1 MDNPFSYSDYVTGKA
16 FCNRDREQTDLIY
29 YAQNS
34 QNVLVYS
41 HRRMGKTSLVH
52 QVTHQLKKAKPTV
65 KSVYIDLYGSLD
77 ENDFI
82 DAILTGL
89 TQIESKLERILKQMA
104 GLKVAGSIDPVTN
117 LPTLSASIKPRE
129 KPEYLDKALTILA
142 SYSKK
147 QKLLVVFDEFQEV
160 AKYSEEGFEK
170 RLRKVIQG
178 HRNISYIFSGSQK
191 HVLIEMFDS
200 AKRAFYKMARSY
212 PLKNIEMQHYV
223 DWAQKL
229 FKKKSVNV
237 DKEIIIDIVE
247 RCDFQPMYI
256 QQFLFD
262 LWRCDNVNLAAL
274 DEIQQSIISSQ
285 KGQFIVLWDLLTLN
299 QKKALRLLAETGGE
313 GIYAAEQLQRVGF
326 NSGSVLQRAL
336 MSLVEKEILSKNG
349 RFEFHHRGAGFK
361 GAVGIGHFLEGK
373 TLNCRR
379 FNFAFFHPL

>member
-1 MDNPFSYSDYVTGKA
+1 MENPFSYSEYVTGEA
-16 FCNRDREQTDLIY
+16 FCNRGAEQKDLIY

-34 QNVLVYS
+34 QNVLIFS

-52 QVTHQLKKAKPTV
+52 QVIQRLKKSKPKV
-65 KSVYIDLYGSLD
+65 NAVYIDLYGTLD

-104 GLKVAGSIDPVTN
+104 GLKVTGGIDPLTN

-129 KPEYLDKALTILA
+129 KPEYLEKALNLLA
-142 SYSKK
+142 SYSTN

-160 AKYSEEGFEK
+160 AKYSEAGFEK

-191 HVLIEMFDS
+191 HILIEMFDT

-212 PLKNIEMQHYV
+212 PLEKIEIRDYT

-229 FKKKSVNV
+229 FKKKNVSV
-237 DKEIIIDIVE
+237 DEEIIVDIVE
-247 RCDFQPMYI
+247 RCDYQPMYI

-262 LWRCDNVNLAAL
+262 LWRSDSVSLKVL
-274 DEIQQSIISSQ
+274 EEIQKSIIARQ
-285 KGQFIVLWDLLTLN
+285 KNQFIVLWDLLTQN
-299 QKKALRLLAETGGE
+299 QKKALRLLAETEGE
-313 GIYAAEQLQRVGF
+313 SIYAAEQLQRVGF

-336 MSLVEKEILSKNG
+336 LSLVEKEILSKNA
-349 RFEFHHRGAGFK
+349 RFQFQDVMLK
-361 GAVGIGHFLEGK
+361 KWVQSLS
-373 TLNCRR
+373 
-379 FNFAFFHPL
+379 

>member
-1 MDNPFSYSDYVTGKA
+1 MENPFSYSDYVTGEA
-16 FCNRDREQTDLIY
+16 FCNRAKEQKDLIY

-34 QNVLVYS
+34 QNVLLYS
-41 HRRMGKTSLVH
+41 HRRMGKTSLLH
-52 QVTHQLKKAKPTV
+52 QVIRKLKKAKPAV

-117 LPTLSASIKPRE
+117 LPTLSASIKLKER
-129 KPEYLDKALTILA
+129 PEYLDKALTILA

-160 AKYSEEGFEK
+160 TKYSEEGFEK

-191 HVLIEMFDS
+191 HILIEMFDS

-212 PLKNIEMQHYV
+212 PLENIEIQHYIN
-223 DWAQKL
+223 WAQKL
-229 FKKKSVNV
+229 FKKKRVNV
-237 DKEIIIDIVE
+237 DKDIITDIVE
-247 RCDFQPMYI
+247 RCDYQPMYI

-262 LWRCDNVNLAAL
+262 LWRSDSANLAAL
-274 DEIQQSIISSQ
+274 DKIQKSISSSQ
-285 KGQFIVLWDLLTLN
+285 KDQFIVLWNLFTQN

-349 RFEFHHRGAGFK
+349 TFHSQDAMLK
-361 GAVGIGHFLEGK
+361 KWVQSLS
-373 TLNCRR
+373 
-379 FNFAFFHPL
+379 

>member
-1 MDNPFSYSDYVTGKA
+1 MENPFSYSDYVTGEA
-16 FCNRDREQTDLIY
+16 FCNREKEQKDLIY
-29 YAQNS
+29 FAQNS
-34 QNVLVYS
+34 QNVLLYS
-41 HRRMGKTSLVH
+41 HRRTGKTSLLH
-52 QVTHQLKKAKPTV
+52 QVIRALKKAKPAV

-104 GLKVAGSIDPVTN
+104 GLKVAGSIDPVTS
-117 LPTLSASIKPRE
+117 LPTLSASIKPKER
-129 KPEYLDKALTILA
+129 PEYLEKALIILA

-191 HVLIEMFDS
+191 HILIEMFDS

-212 PLKNIEMQHYV
+212 PLENIEIQHYI

-229 FKKKSVNV
+229 FKKKGVTV
-237 DKEIIIDIVE
+237 DKDTIIDIVE
-247 RCDFQPMYI
+247 RCDYQPMYI

-262 LWRCDNVNLAAL
+262 LWRSETVNLAAL
-274 DEIQQSIISSQ
+274 DKIQNSIISSQ
-285 KGQFIVLWDLLTLN
+285 KDQFIVMWNLLTQN
-299 QKKALRLLAETGGE
+299 QKKALRLLAETEGK

-336 MSLVEKEILSKNG
+336 MSLVEKEILAKNG
-349 RFEFHHRGAGFK
+349 TVQFQDAMLK
-361 GAVGIGHFLEGK
+361 KWVDSLS
-373 TLNCRR
+373 
-379 FNFAFFHPL
+379 

>member
-1 MDNPFSYSDYVTGKA
+1 MKNPFSYSDYVTGKA
-16 FCNRDREQTDLIY
+16 FCNREKEQKDLIY

-52 QVTHQLKKAKPTV
+52 QVIDRLKKTKPAV

-82 DAILTGL
+82 DSILTGL

-104 GLKVAGSIDPVTN
+104 GLKVAGSIDPLTS

-129 KPEYLDKALTILA
+129 KPEYLEKALTILA

-160 AKYSEEGFEK
+160 AKYSEEGFER

-178 HRNISYIFSGSQK
+178 HRNISYIFLGSQK
-191 HVLIEMFDS
+191 HILIEMFDS

-212 PLKNIEMQHYV
+212 PLENIEMQHYV

-229 FKKKSVNV
+229 FKKKSINV
-237 DKEIIIDIVE
+237 DKEIITDTIE
-247 RCDFQPMYI
+247 RCDYQPMYI

-262 LWRCDNVNLAAL
+262 LWRSDTVNLAVL
-274 DEIQQSIISSQ
+274 DEIQKSILISQ
-285 KGQFIVLWDLLTLN
+285 KNQFIALWGLLTLN
-299 QKKALRLLAETGGE
+299 QKKALRLLVETGGE
-313 GIYAAEQLQRVGF
+313 GIYTAEQLQRVGF

-336 MSLVEKEILSKNG
+336 MSLADKEILSKNK
-349 RFEFHHRGAGFK
+349 RFKFQDAMFK
-361 GAVGIGHFLEGK
+361 KWVQNLS
-373 TLNCRR
+373 
-379 FNFAFFHPL
+379 

>member
-1 MDNPFSYSDYVTGKA
+1 MENPFSYSEYVTGEA
-16 FCNRDREQTDLIY
+16 FCNRGAEQKDLIY

-34 QNVLVYS
+34 QNVLIFS

-52 QVTHQLKKAKPTV
+52 QVIHRLKKSKP
-65 KSVYIDLYGSLD
+65 KINSVYIDLYGTLD

-104 GLKVAGSIDPVTN
+104 GLKVTGSIDPLTN

-129 KPEYLDKALTILA
+129 KPEYLEKALNLLA
-142 SYSKK
+142 SYSTD

-160 AKYSEEGFEK
+160 AKYSEQGFEK

-191 HVLIEMFDS
+191 HILMEMFDT

-212 PLKNIEMQHYV
+212 PLEKIEIRDYT

-229 FKKKSVNV
+229 FKKKNVSV
-237 DKEIIIDIVE
+237 DEEIIVDIVE
-247 RCDFQPMYI
+247 RCDYQPMYI

-262 LWRCDNVNLAAL
+262 LWRSDSVSLKVL
-274 DEIQQSIISSQ
+274 EEIQKSIITRQ
-285 KGQFIVLWDLLTLN
+285 KNQFIVLWDLLTQN
-299 QKKALRLLAETGGE
+299 QKKALRLLAETEGE
-313 GIYAAEQLQRVGF
+313 SIYAAEQLQRVGF

-336 MSLVEKEILSKNG
+336 LSLVEKEILSKNATVQ
-349 RFEFHHRGAGFK
+349 FQDAMLK
-361 GAVGIGHFLEGK
+361 KWVQSLS
-373 TLNCRR
+373 
-379 FNFAFFHPL
+379 

>member
-1 MDNPFSYSDYVTGKA
+1 MENPFSYSDYVTGEA
-16 FCNRDREQTDLIY
+16 FCNRAKEQKDLIY

-34 QNVLVYS
+34 QNVLLYS
-41 HRRMGKTSLVH
+41 HRRMGKTSLLH
-52 QVTHQLKKAKPTV
+52 QVIRKLKKAKPAV

-117 LPTLSASIKPRE
+117 LPTLSASIKLKER
-129 KPEYLDKALTILA
+129 PEYLDKALTILA

-160 AKYSEEGFEK
+160 TKYSEEGFEK

-178 HRNISYIFSGSQK
+178 HRNVSYIFSGSQK
-191 HVLIEMFDS
+191 HILIEMFDS

-212 PLKNIEMQHYV
+212 PLENIEIQHYI

-229 FKKKSVNV
+229 FKKKRVNV
-237 DKEIIIDIVE
+237 DKDIITDIVE
-247 RCDFQPMYI
+247 RCDYQPMYI

-262 LWRCDNVNLAAL
+262 LWRSDSANLAAL
-274 DEIQQSIISSQ
+274 DKIQKSISSSQ
-285 KGQFIVLWDLLTLN
+285 KDQFIVPLI
-299 QKKALRLLAETGGE
+299 K
-313 GIYAAEQLQRVGF
+313 
-326 NSGSVLQRAL
+326 
-336 MSLVEKEILSKNG
+336 SKNRSAAAKRTNLSFSG
-349 RFEFHHRGAGFK
+349 ICSPRIRKKLYGYWLKQGVKASMLLSSFNVSALIRDPFFK
-361 GAVGIGHFLEGK
+361 EL
-373 TLNCRR
+373 
-379 FNFAFFHPL
+379 

>member
-1 MDNPFSYSDYVTGKA
+1 MYIHSMRITLMCNYWVVSMENPFSYSDYVIGEA
-16 FCNRDREQTDLIY
+16 FCDRAAEQKDLIY
-29 YAQNS
+29 YAKNS
-34 QNVLVYS
+34 QNVLLYS

-52 QVTHQLKKAKPTV
+52 QVIRRLKKARPKV
-65 KSVYIDLYGSLD
+65 QSIYVDLYGTLD

-82 DAILTGL
+82 DAVLTGL

-104 GLKVAGSIDPVTN
+104 GLKITGSIDPITN

-129 KPEYLDKALTILA
+129 KPEYLEKALNLLA
-142 SYSKK
+142 SYSTK

-191 HVLIEMFDS
+191 HILIEMFDS

-212 PLKNIEMQHYV
+212 PLEKIEIRHYI

-229 FKKKSVNV
+229 FKKKSINIS
-237 DKEIIIDIVE
+237 KEIITNIVE
-247 RCDFQPMYI
+247 RSDHQPIYI

-262 LWRCDNVNLAAL
+262 LWRSATVSLEVL
-274 DEIQQSIISSQ
+274 DEIEKSIITSQ
-285 KGQFIVLWDLLTLN
+285 KNQFIVLWDLLTQN
-299 QKKALRLLAETGGE
+299 QKKALRLLVETGGE
-313 GIYAAEQLQRVGF
+313 SIYAAEQLQRVGF

-336 MSLVEKEILSKNG
+336 VALVEKEILSKND
-349 RFEFHHRGAGFK
+349 RFQFQDAMLK
-361 GAVGIGHFLEGK
+361 KWVQSLS
-373 TLNCRR
+373 
-379 FNFAFFHPL
+379 

>member
-1 MDNPFSYSDYVTGKA
+1 MENPFSYSDYVTGEA
-16 FCNRDREQTDLIY
+16 FCNRDKEQKDLIY

-34 QNVLVYS
+34 QNVLLYS

-52 QVTHQLKKAKPTV
+52 QVIHQLKKAKPTV
-65 KSVYIDLYGSLD
+65 KSVYTDLYGSLD

-129 KPEYLDKALTILA
+129 KPEYLEKALTILA

-191 HVLIEMFDS
+191 HILIEMFDS

-212 PLKNIEMQHYV
+212 PLENIEMQHYV
-223 DWAQKL
+223 NWAQKL

-247 RCDFQPMYI
+247 RCDYQPMYI

-262 LWRCDNVNLAAL
+262 LWRSDTVNLAAL
-274 DEIQQSIISSQ
+274 DEIQKSIGSSQ
-285 KGQFIVLWDLLTLN
+285 KNQFIVLWGLLTLN

-349 RFEFHHRGAGFK
+349 TFQFQDAMLK
-361 GAVGIGHFLEGK
+361 KWVQSLS
-373 TLNCRR
+373 
-379 FNFAFFHPL
+379 

>member
-1 MDNPFSYSDYVTGKA
+1 MENPFSYSDYVTGAA
-16 FCNRDREQTDLIY
+16 FCDRAAEQKDLIY

-41 HRRMGKTSLVH
+41 HRRMGKTSLMH
-52 QVTHQLKKAKPTV
+52 QVIRRLKNAKPKV
-65 KSVYIDLYGSLD
+65 RSVYIDLYGTLD

-89 TQIESKLERILKQMA
+89 TQIESKLDRILKQMA
-104 GLKVAGSIDPVTN
+104 GLKIYGSIDPMTN

-129 KPEYLDKALTILA
+129 KPEYLEKALNLLA
-142 SYSKK
+142 SYSTK

-191 HVLIEMFDS
+191 HILIEMFDS

-212 PLKNIEMQHYV
+212 PLQKIEIRHYA

-229 FKKKSVNV
+229 FKKKNVNV
-237 DKEIIIDIVE
+237 AKGIITDIVE
-247 RCDFQPMYI
+247 RCDYQPVYI

-262 LWRCDNVNLAAL
+262 LWRSTTVSLDIL
-274 DEIQQSIISSQ
+274 DEIEKSIITSQ
-285 KGQFIVLWDLLTLN
+285 KNQFIVLWNLLTQN

-313 GIYAAEQLQRVGF
+313 SIYAAEQLQRVGF

-336 MSLVEKEILSKNG
+336 ISLVEKEILSQNG
-349 RFEFHHRGAGFK
+349 MLQFQDVMLK
-361 GAVGIGHFLEGK
+361 KWVQSLS
-373 TLNCRR
+373 
-379 FNFAFFHPL
+379 

>member
-1 MDNPFSYSDYVTGKA
+1 MENPFSYSDYVIGKA
-16 FCNRDREQTDLIY
+16 FCNRDKEQKDLIY

-34 QNVLVYS
+34 QNVLLYS

-52 QVTHQLKKAKPTV
+52 QVIHRLKKVKPLV

-82 DAILTGL
+82 DAVLSGL
-89 TQIESKLERILKQMA
+89 TQIETKLERLLNQMA
-104 GLKVAGSIDPVTN
+104 GLKVAASIDPVTS
-117 LPTLSASIKPRE
+117 LPTVSASIKPRE
-129 KPEYLDKALTILA
+129 KPEYLEKALTILA

-191 HVLIEMFDS
+191 HILIEMFDS

-212 PLKNIEMQHYV
+212 PLENIGLQDYIR
-223 DWAQKL
+223 WARTL
-229 FKKKSVNV
+229 FKKKGVNI
-237 DKEIIIDIVE
+237 DKEIISDIVE
-247 RCDFQPMYI
+247 RCNCQPMYI

-262 LWRCDNVNLAAL
+262 LWRCDTVSLTAL
-274 DEIQQSIISSQ
+274 DAIEKSILTSQ
-285 KGQFIVLWDLLTLN
+285 RDQFIVLWNLLTQN
-299 QKKALRLLAETGGE
+299 QKKALRLLAQTGGQ
-313 GIYAAEQLQRVGF
+313 GIYGAEQLQSVGF

-336 MSLVEKEILSKNG
+336 TSLVEKEILSRNG
-349 RFEFHHRGAGFK
+349 IFEFQDAMFK
-361 GAVGIGHFLEGK
+361 KWVQSLS
-373 TLNCRR
+373 
-379 FNFAFFHPL
+379 

>member
-1 MDNPFSYSDYVTGKA
+1 MKNPFSYSDYVTGEA
-16 FCNRDREQTDLIY
+16 FCNRAKEQKDLIY
-29 YAQNS
+29 YAQHS
-34 QNVLVYS
+34 QNALVYS

-52 QVTHQLKKAKPTV
+52 QVIHRLKKAKPTV
-65 KSVYIDLYGSLD
+65 KSIYIDLYGSLD
-77 ENDFI
+77 ENNFI

-89 TQIESKLERILKQMA
+89 VQIESKLERLLNQMA
-104 GLKVAGSIDPVTN
+104 GLKVTGSIDPVTN

-129 KPEYLDKALTILA
+129 KPEYLEKALSILA
-142 SYSKK
+142 SYSEK

-191 HVLIEMFDS
+191 HILIEMFDS

-212 PLKNIEMQHYV
+212 PLEKIEMQHYV

-237 DKEIIIDIVE
+237 DKEIVIDIVE
-247 RCDFQPMYI
+247 RCDYQPMYI

-262 LWRCDNVNLAAL
+262 LWRCDAINPAAL
-274 DEIQQSIISSQ
+274 DEIQKSIIISQ
-285 KGQFIVLWDLLTLN
+285 KNQFIVLWDLLTQN
-299 QKKALRLLAETGGE
+299 QKKALWLLAETGGE
-313 GIYAAEQLQRVGF
+313 GIYTAEQLQRVGF

-336 MSLVEKEILSKNG
+336 TSLVEKEVLSKNDKYQ
-349 RFEFHHRGAGFK
+349 FQDAMFK
-361 GAVGIGHFLEGK
+361 KWVQNLS
-373 TLNCRR
+373 
-379 FNFAFFHPL
+379 

>member
-1 MDNPFSYSDYVTGKA
+1 MENPFSYSEYVTGEA
-16 FCNRDREQTDLIY
+16 FCNRGAEQKDLIY

-34 QNVLVYS
+34 QNVLIFS

-52 QVTHQLKKAKPTV
+52 QVIHRLKKSKPKV
-65 KSVYIDLYGSLD
+65 NSVYIDLYGTLD

-104 GLKVAGSIDPVTN
+104 GLKVTGGFDPLTN

-129 KPEYLDKALTILA
+129 KPEYLEKALNLLV
-142 SYSKK
+142 SYSTN

-160 AKYSEEGFEK
+160 AKYSEAGFEK

-191 HVLIEMFDS
+191 HILIEMFDT

-212 PLKNIEMQHYV
+212 PLEKIEIRDYT

-229 FKKKSVNV
+229 FKKKNV
-237 DKEIIIDIVE
+237 TVDEEIIIDIVE
-247 RCDFQPMYI
+247 RCDYQPMYI

-262 LWRCDNVNLAAL
+262 LWRSDIISL
-274 DEIQQSIISSQ
+274 DVLEEIQKSIITRQ
-285 KGQFIVLWDLLTLN
+285 KNQFIVLWDLLTQN
-299 QKKALRLLAETGGE
+299 QKKALRLLAETEGE
-313 GIYAAEQLQRVGF
+313 SIYAAEQLQRVGF

-336 MSLVEKEILSKNG
+336 LSLVEKEILSKNAT
-349 RFEFHHRGAGFK
+349 FQFQDVMLK
-361 GAVGIGHFLEGK
+361 KWVQSLS
-373 TLNCRR
+373 
-379 FNFAFFHPL
+379 

>member
-1 MDNPFSYSDYVTGKA
+1 MENPFSYSDYVTGEA
-16 FCNRDREQTDLIY
+16 FCNRYKEQEDLIY
-29 YAQNS
+29 YAQHS
-34 QNVLVYS
+34 QNLLLYS

-52 QVTHQLKKAKPTV
+52 QVIHKLKKATPSV

-89 TQIESKLERILKQMA
+89 TQIESKLERLLKQMS
-104 GLKVAGSIDPVTN
+104 GLKIAGSIDPVTN

-129 KPEYLDKALTILA
+129 KPEYLEKALTILA
-142 SYSKK
+142 AYSEKK
-147 QKLLVVFDEFQEV
+147 KLLVVFDEFQEV

-178 HRNISYIFSGSQK
+178 HRDISYVFSGSQK
-191 HVLIEMFDS
+191 HILIEMFHS

-212 PLKNIEMQHYV
+212 PLENIEMQHYI

-229 FKKKSVNV
+229 FKKKSVHV
-237 DKEIIIDIVE
+237 DKEIIIDIVK
-247 RCDFQPMYI
+247 RCDYQPMYI

-262 LWRCDNVNLAAL
+262 LWRSDTVNLALL
-274 DEIQQSIISSQ
+274 DEIQKWIMTSQ
-285 KGQFIVLWDLLTLN
+285 KNQFIALWDLLTQN

-336 MSLVEKEILSKNG
+336 MSLVEKEILSKN
-349 RFEFHHRGAGFK
+349 RKFTFQDAMFK
-361 GAVGIGHFLEGK
+361 KWVQSLS
-373 TLNCRR
+373 
-379 FNFAFFHPL
+379 